1 MHYCIFIFLCIP
13 SDHTPRA
20 LCTSPHATRP
30 AHFAHPLKVHIPFR
44 LCALH
49 FAHPV
54 QAVRLAYPV
63 RLTEHKSFFR
73 CWMKANI
80 RKNSFALSEYSLFA
94 IDKANFVNLYSFFP
108 LTKSYYSAILYK

>member
-1 MHYCIFIFLCIP
+1 MHYCIFIFCVHPLRPHAPRTLHIP
-13 SDHTPRA
+13 SCHTP
-20 LCTSPHATRP
+20 
-30 AHFAHPLKVHIPFR
+30 
-44 LCALH
+44 CALWT
-49 FAHPV
+49 FPQGTHPV
-54 QAVRLAYPV
+54 QAVRLAYPM